1 MCEGIFPQGWIL
13 QSMSLHLLDSDQLLA
28 AEKVLFFLFDLLFFT
43 TADTAYFA
51 LCAVEVDHC
60 LLCFSADR
68 TAKQVCF
75 STRWDL
81 VGSSE

>member
-1 MCEGIFPQGWIL
+1 
-13 QSMSLHLLDSDQLLA
+13 MSLHLLDPDQFLA
-28 AEKVLFFLFDLLFFT
+28 AEKTFFFLFDHLLFT

-51 LCAVEVDHC
+51 LCAVEVDHG
-60 LLCFSADR
+60 LPCFPADR

-81 VGSSE
+81 LGSSE